1 MSFSYMME
9 ILKEEHKGRIVLCNN
24 GSFYVAI
31 GNDAI
36 LLNEVLDLK
45 LSCMK
50 EGLCKVGFPIEAL
63 EKYTGL
69 LIETGY
75 SFIFYDFNSEK
86 EDLVIII
93 SCLGKRL
100 NYEVSRNKCFTCEK
114 NKNKDKKVDKYTR
127 ALIKMYEQEEKEIR
141 EEKQR
146 KKQEK
151 EKKELEEIEKIERK
165 IEDILLKLKNGE

>member
-36 LLNEVLDLK
+36 LLNKVLDLK

-63 EKYTGL
+63 EKYTDL
-69 LIETGY
+69 LIKTGY
-75 SFIFYDFNSEK
+75 SFVIYDFNSEK

-93 SCLGKRL
+93 SYLGKRL
-100 NYEVSRNKCFTCEK
+100 NYEVLRNRCFICEK
-114 NKNKDKKVDKYTR
+114 NKNKDKKVDKYIR

-151 EKKELEEIEKIERK
+151 EKKELEKIEKKLEN
-165 IEDILLKLKNGE
+165 ILLKLKNGD

>member
-1 MSFSYMME
+1 
-9 ILKEEHKGRIVLCNN
+9 
-24 GSFYVAI
+24 
-31 GNDAI
+31 
-36 LLNEVLDLK
+36 
-45 LSCMK
+45 MK
-50 EGLCKVGFPIEAL
+50 KGLCKVGFPIEAL

-75 SFIFYDFNSEK
+75 SFVIYDFNSEK

-93 SCLGKRL
+93 SYLGKRL
-100 NYEVSRNKCFTCEK
+100 NYEVSRNRCFTCE
-114 NKNKDKKVDKYTR
+114 KNKDKKVDKYIR

-165 IEDILLKLKNGE
+165 IKDILLKLGNGE

>member
-24 GSFYVAI
+24 GNFYVAV

-36 LLNEVLDLK
+36 LLNKELNLQ

-50 EGLCKVGFPIEAL
+50 TGLCKVGFPIEAL
-63 EKYTGL
+63 EKYTEL
-69 LIETGY
+69 LIKSRY
-75 SFIFYDFNSEK
+75 SFVVYDFNSEK

-93 SCLGKRL
+93 SCTGKRL
-100 NYEVSRNKCFTCEK
+100 NYETARNKCFTCEK

-127 ALIKMYEQEEKEIR
+127 ALIKMYEQEEKEVR

-146 KKQEK
+146 KKEEK
-151 EKKELEEIEKIERK
+151 EKKELENIERK
-165 IEDILLKLKNGE
+165 LENILLKLKNGE

>member
-36 LLNEVLDLK
+36 LLNKVLDLK

-63 EKYTGL
+63 EKYTDL
-69 LIETGY
+69 LIKTGY
-75 SFIFYDFNSEK
+75 SFVIYDFNSEK

-93 SCLGKRL
+93 SYLGKRL
-100 NYEVSRNKCFTCEK
+100 NYEVLRNRCFICEK
-114 NKNKDKKVDKYTR
+114 NKNKDKKVDKYIR

-151 EKKELEEIEKIERK
+151 EKKELEEIEKKLEN
-165 IEDILLKLKNGE
+165 ILLKLKNGD

>member
-36 LLNEVLDLK
+36 LLNKVLDLK

-63 EKYTGL
+63 EKYTDL
-69 LIETGY
+69 LIKTGY
-75 SFIFYDFNSEK
+75 SFVIYDFNSEK

-93 SCLGKRL
+93 SYLGKRL
-100 NYEVSRNKCFTCEK
+100 NYEVSRNRCFICEK
-114 NKNKDKKVDKYTR
+114 NKNKDKKVDKYIR

-151 EKKELEEIEKIERK
+151 EKKELEKIEKKLEN
-165 IEDILLKLKNGE
+165 ILLKLKNGD